1 MTRYMQER
9 KNRLEDE
16 MITNYAVFGQLG
28 GLILSLLGFMKWLT
42 TYNAVMSYVL
52 LGLTAFGLYMIISG
66 VILPQSLEWCY
77 KPFSIVGNKIGEL
90 IFDILL
96 LIVYFVFVLPVGIF
110 MRRKNHDYLYLE
122 WDGQYP
128 FAEREGF
135 TSWKSSGMTSRNGML
150 STSARIIEVFMMNG
164 KYILIPAVMILIAL
178 GIILFFVSSSVMAP
192 FIYTLF

>member
-122 WDGQYP
+122 WDGKYP